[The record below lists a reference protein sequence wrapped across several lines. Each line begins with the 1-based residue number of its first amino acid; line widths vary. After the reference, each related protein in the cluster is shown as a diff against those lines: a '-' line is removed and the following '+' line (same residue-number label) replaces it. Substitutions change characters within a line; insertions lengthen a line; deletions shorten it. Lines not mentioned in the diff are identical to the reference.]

1 MHPPS
6 RRSVLTRFVS
16 AVAASS
22 LLAVA
27 VISSPAGAHE
37 GTAVITVESQ
47 TVEGTSVDYVVRA
60 VWDNDGHAA
69 ADATATVVADSP
81 TGERLGPVPMEPT
94 DDDGRYTATLD
105 FPSPGDWNVRFTV
118 VTPPG
123 TLEITQTVPSTD
135 APVATTETTADPEQS
150 ATSAAADVEATDS
163 TAPLDAEPASA
174 SAAEER
180 PTSNAGAALFFFIV
194 AAIILG
200 ACLLAYRS
208 RGTRQ
213 AQQQAS
219 RTTTTDETT
228 DPGDTTDG
236 ATSPSDSSIG
246 EDGADTAVA
255 GDSTIDTG
263 GGTTD

>member
-1 MHPPS
+1 M
-6 RRSVLTRFVS
+6 
-16 AVAASS
+16 
-22 LLAVA
+22 
-27 VISSPAGAHE
+27 
-37 GTAVITVESQ
+37 
-47 TVEGTSVDYVVRA
+47 
-60 VWDNDGHAA
+60 WDNDGHAA

-150 ATSAAADVEATDS
+150 ATSAASDVEMTDS

-219 RTTTTDETT
+219 GLRQETGPAG
-228 DPGDTTDG
+228 PGDTTDG
-236 ATSPSDSSIG
+236 ATYPRPDSSIG
-246 EDGADTAVA
+246 GR
-255 GDSTIDTG
+255 GRLG
-263 GGTTD
+263 HRRRR